1 MNALSPWRG
10 WLLALTFVFLGGCA
24 SAPPAQPPQQAATA
38 GPWSGRL
45 ALQVKD
51 RPEQSFSAMFELRG
65 TAHEGELTLSNPLGG
80 TIAVLNWSPGHAILR
95 SNGQTRQF
103 ESVDAL
109 VQHAT
114 GSAIPV
120 AALFDWLRGVATPVP
135 GWHPDLSQ
143 LAQGHIRASRSEPP
157 PETDLR
163 VAIDR

>member
-1 MNALSPWRG
+1 MNALSSLRAG
-10 WLLALTFVFLGGCA
+10 WLALSLAVLAGCA
-24 SAPPAQPPQQAATA
+24 SAPPAPAPQATAA

-51 RPEQSFSAMFELRG
+51 KPEQSFSAMFELKG
-65 TAHEGELTLSNPLGG
+65 TSQAGELTLSNPLGG
-80 TIAVLNWSPGHAILR
+80 TIAVLSWSPGNAALR

-143 LAQGHIRASRSEPP
+143 LANGHIAATRSEPP
-157 PETDLR
+157 PQADLR